1 VIVTK
6 GLNAGEKVVLN
17 GQYRLQ
23 PGARV
28 DAKMETKPE
37 NVATGPGDAS

>member
-1 VIVTK
+1 VTK
-6 GLNAGEKVVLN
+6 GLNAGEKVVVN

-28 DAKMETKPE
+28 DPKADAKPD
-37 NVATGPGDAS
+37 NVATGTGDAS